1 MSRLKQYHLNP
12 ETLMYE
18 VVKVSHKSRLLRTV
32 LVLLGGFACFAL
44 YFWLYTSV
52 LGLETPKTAI
62 LRRQNAAWSSKIEL
76 LNREMDRNES
86 ALKDLEVRGDDI
98 YRSIFGMNKIPE
110 EVLNAGFGGVNRYA
124 YLDGLSGSSLLRSAA
139 VRLDVLTK
147 QAYVQSK
154 AYDEVANMS
163 RHAGE
168 LASCIPAIPPV
179 VPDKSKYRASSP
191 FGGRADPIS
200 GRYAFHEGFD
210 FAMKRG
216 SPVYAT
222 GDGIVESVTFQFFG
236 YGNMVTIDHGFGY
249 KTRYAHLNSIS
260 VVEGMKIKRGE
271 CIGEVG
277 NTGKTTGPHLHY
289 EVHYRGNPVN
299 PANFFDLDMSVA
311 EYETMVKNKE
321 EDSQAQLRPS
331 FRLSTNR

>member
-1 MSRLKQYHLNP
+1 
-12 ETLMYE
+12 
-18 VVKVSHKSRLLRTV
+18 
-32 LVLLGGFACFAL
+32 
-44 YFWLYTSV
+44 
-52 LGLETPKTAI
+52 
-62 LRRQNAAWSSKIEL
+62 
-76 LNREMDRNES
+76 
-86 ALKDLEVRGDDI
+86 
-98 YRSIFGMNKIPE
+98 
-110 EVLNAGFGGVNRYA
+110 
-124 YLDGLSGSSLLRSAA
+124 
-139 VRLDVLTK
+139 
-147 QAYVQSK
+147 
-154 AYDEVANMS
+154 MS

-168 LASCIPAIPPV
+168 LASSIPAIPPV

-222 GDGIVESVTFQFFG
+222 GDGVVESVTFQFFG